1 MLRPDCAQTF
11 CAIGLVL
18 VSNNVQVSIITTLYA
33 AVIKCH
39 FKTTPVYYVGLGV
52 AEHTEFVARKTA
64 GRMPAR
70 FANVGVW
77 SEIRESS

>member
-1 MLRPDCAQTF
+1 MLP
-11 CAIGLVL
+11 
-18 VSNNVQVSIITTLYA
+18 
-33 AVIKCH
+33 VIKCH
-39 FKTTPVYYVGLGV
+39 FKTMPVYYVGLRV
-52 AEHTEFVARKTA
+52 AEHTKFAARKTA

>member
-1 MLRPDCAQTF
+1 MLP
-11 CAIGLVL
+11 
-18 VSNNVQVSIITTLYA
+18 
-33 AVIKCH
+33 VIKYH

-77 SEIRESS
+77 SEIRESSK

>member
-1 MLRPDCAQTF
+1 MLP
-11 CAIGLVL
+11 
-18 VSNNVQVSIITTLYA
+18 
-33 AVIKCH
+33 VIKCH
-39 FKTTPVYYVGLGV
+39 FKTTPVYYVGLEV

-77 SEIRESS
+77 SEIRESSQ